1 MTGGASRS
9 GGERSLSSKRL
20 SARQVVLAA
29 PRQADVAFTVVGDGR
44 TLSLSW
50 SFARRAWRPG
60 QSWRYFLGETSMK
73 AESGDESLS
82 HPLIGTTLRGTYR
95 VVRLIDRGGTG
106 SLFEAEHLRLKRPV
120 AVKVLPLDLRK
131 EQHALSRFRN
141 EAESIALLQH
151 PNVVQVIDFDVT
163 EQQQPYIVMEL
174 LQGET
179 LAQKMERE
187 GRLPLRFAVRVAVQT
202 ASALNAVHGAHMVH
216 RDLKP
221 GNVFLSELSGEG
233 AWVKLLDFG
242 ISKRNHGRQG
252 LTGEHDVMGTPD
264 YMSPELA
271 LGHAASADHRSDQYS
286 LAVIVYEMLSG
297 RVPFVGEHE
306 LDILSQVISQRAPAL
321 ALLVPALPP
330 HFSQVVDKAMSKL
343 PADRFGSMD
352 DFALALSQAAGIAP
366 PPASPGGQT
375 LRLTS
380 DPAALSPETAV
391 TTRPAAVATPRAPRT
406 DTGLREHRT
415 PGRPAPRPAGLSA
428 RAALNGL
435 LARCERAQ
443 AHEGA
448 ERAAELLEQALSMAE
463 AMSEAE
469 ASSALASSRKLMSEV
484 LEASIG
490 DQQRRVRPVSVP
502 RVSSARFSPQEAFLL
517 ATAEQGFTIE
527 ELIDSTSLPRLQA
540 LRLVARLL
548 RAGLL
553 A

>member
-1 MTGGASRS
+1 MN
-9 GGERSLSSKRL
+9 
-20 SARQVVLAA
+20 
-29 PRQADVAFTVVGDGR
+29 
-44 TLSLSW
+44 
-50 SFARRAWRPG
+50 
-60 QSWRYFLGETSMK
+60 
-73 AESGDESLS
+73 AESRDESLA

-95 VVRLIDRGGTG
+95 VVRLIDRGGMG
-106 SLFEAEHLRLKRPV
+106 LVFEAEHLRLRRLV

-131 EQHALSRFRN
+131 DQHALSRFRD
-141 EAESIALLQH
+141 EAEIIALLQH

-179 LAQKMERE
+179 LALKMERE
-187 GRLPLRFAVRVAVQT
+187 GRLPLRFAVRVALQT
-202 ASALNAVHGAHMVH
+202 ASALNAVHEAHIVH

-221 GNVFLSELSGEG
+221 GNMFLSELSGEG

-242 ISKRNHGRQG
+242 ISKRHQGRQG

-297 RVPFVGEHE
+297 RVPFVGRNE

-321 ALLVPALPP
+321 TLLVPTLPQ
-330 HFSQVVDKAMSKL
+330 HLSQVIDKAMSKL
-343 PADRFGSMD
+343 PADRFNGMD
-352 DFALALSQAAGIAP
+352 DFALALSQAAGVSLLP
-366 PPASPGGQT
+366 PTSHGGQT

-380 DPAALSPETAV
+380 DPAVLSPETQAAMPPG
-391 TTRPAAVATPRAPRT
+391 PAMAPRAPRT
-406 DTGLREHRT
+406 NSGLRERRT
-415 PGRPAPRPAGLSA
+415 PDHQAARLAGLSP

-435 LARCERAQ
+435 LARCERAH
-443 AHEGA
+443 AHGDI
-448 ERAAELLEQALSMAE
+448 ERTAELVEQALSMSDTMAE
-463 AMSEAE
+463 GEAQ
-469 ASSALASSRKLMSEV
+469 SALASSRKLMLEV
-484 LEASIG
+484 LEASLG
-490 DQQRRVRPVSVP
+490 DQQRRVRPVAAP
-502 RVSSARFSPQEAFLL
+502 PVSSRRFSPQEAFLL

-540 LRLVARLL
+540 LRLLARLL